1 MIKFF
6 LMHKDDVCGTL
17 ILDETTGRLLQ
28 YHDNGEL
35 LSPYLGTADTQKMK
49 KWWEMRAVPASR
61 TMIQKAIRES
71 GCLNAETYLAKNL
84 ALSMTDSYWICPENI
99 DLKYKDIKFSNLALY
114 NEGKIPYHNATS
126 YDPNASLGGQ
136 MEKYWN
142 LQGSSPLLIKES
154 YKYYGQQSI
163 NEVFASMI
171 HKLQDT
177 DVPYVQYSAAITED
191 HGILSRCNAFTSEE
205 IELISAYE
213 IIQSSKINNESSL
226 YDGYIQICIQNGIDQ
241 EVIQNFMDYQTLTD
255 FVISNTDEHLEN
267 FGVLRDTSTMKLIG
281 PAPIFDSG
289 NSMFFSETRTQPYT
303 RAQILERKITGFYE
317 YEDKMLRK
325 VQNRKIVKLDLL
337 PSKQDVKERYV
348 QSGIPEE
355 KAEFISSNYETK
367 LSLLNEFQH
376 GKIISLYHEK
386 KKEKNSLSSP
396 KDKEVFKQ
404 QFIMIC
410 DTDMEAKQKIDKICS
425 SLRDE
430 GYTEKDSHLL
440 YTASQGVFD
449 SGFLVDTVAAIENL
463 QLTKCKPSK
472 KFVQIVLDDIRD
484 ELEKIQN
491 PVNLVAIDLI
501 AESRLK
507 IALLKGM
514 TVVFHCSVIDKN
526 AKIRYLKIAREI
538 GDIECSL

>member
-1 MIKFF
+1 M
-6 LMHKDDVCGTL
+6 
-17 ILDETTGRLLQ
+17 
-28 YHDNGEL
+28 
-35 LSPYLGTADTQKMK
+35 
-49 KWWEMRAVPASR
+49 
-61 TMIQKAIRES
+61 
-71 GCLNAETYLAKNL
+71 
-84 ALSMTDSYWICPENI
+84 
-99 DLKYKDIKFSNLALY
+99 
-114 NEGKIPYHNATS
+114 
-126 YDPNASLGGQ
+126 
-136 MEKYWN
+136 
-142 LQGSSPLLIKES
+142 
-154 YKYYGQQSI
+154 
-163 NEVFASMI
+163 
-171 HKLQDT
+171 
-177 DVPYVQYSAAITED
+177 
-191 HGILSRCNAFTSEE
+191 
-205 IELISAYE
+205 
-213 IIQSSKINNESSL
+213 
-226 YDGYIQICIQNGIDQ
+226 
-241 EVIQNFMDYQTLTD
+241 
-255 FVISNTDEHLEN
+255 
-267 FGVLRDTSTMKLIG
+267 
-281 PAPIFDSG
+281 
-289 NSMFFSETRTQPYT
+289 
-303 RAQILERKITGFYE
+303 
-317 YEDKMLRK
+317 
-325 VQNRKIVKLDLL
+325 
-337 PSKQDVKERYV
+337 
-348 QSGIPEE
+348 
-355 KAEFISSNYETK
+355 
-367 LSLLNEFQH
+367 SLLNEFQH